1 MLVRQSMLFPQGS
14 CVINSTYFGHL
25 FAWFVFVKPVEYFA
39 IYNKLGVMK
48 HLALAVFLALPHLA
62 FAGSSPFARSEL
74 LSNGATLSL
83 QRHDGS
89 KLVAPKFD
97 DQDFF
102 DKPAIASNSSYVGW
116 LALFPDRGASYSQPL
131 YLVILDRSNRVH
143 RFEGKFGM
151 VFGWCFTEDGRSVVY
166 KYSFPHGT
174 TPIAFDMRRIEDE
187 KLLRRFE
194 LDPIAPE
201 DDEDAVLQAKTPR
214 WARCAAESARGQ

>member
-1 MLVRQSMLFPQGS
+1 
-14 CVINSTYFGHL
+14 
-25 FAWFVFVKPVEYFA
+25 
-39 IYNKLGVMK
+39 MK
-48 HLALAVFLALPHLA
+48 HLALAVSLALPNLA
-62 FAGSSPFARSEL
+62 YAGASPFVRAEL

-89 KLVAPKFD
+89 KFVAPKFD

-102 DKPAIASNSSYVGW
+102 DKPAIASNFSYVGW

-131 YLVILDRSNRVH
+131 YLVILDWSNRVH
-143 RFEGKFGM
+143 RFQGKYGM

-166 KYSFPHGT
+166 EYSFPHGT
-174 TPIAFDMRRIEDE
+174 TPIGFDMRRIEDG

-194 LDPIAPE
+194 LAPIAPK

-214 WARCAAESARGQ
+214 WARCAEKNARGQ

>member
-1 MLVRQSMLFPQGS
+1 
-14 CVINSTYFGHL
+14 
-25 FAWFVFVKPVEYFA
+25 
-39 IYNKLGVMK
+39 MK
-48 HLALAVFLALPHLA
+48 HLALAVALALSHQA
-62 FAGSSPFARSEL
+62 FASSSPFVKAEL

-89 KLVAPKFD
+89 QLIAPKFD
-97 DQDFF
+97 DQEFF
-102 DKPAIASNSSYVGW
+102 DNPAIASDSSYVGW
-116 LALFPDRGASYSQPL
+116 LALFPDRGASYPQPL
-131 YLVILDRSNRVH
+131 YLVILDRFNHVH

-151 VFGWCFTEDGRSVVY
+151 VFGWCFTEDGSSVVY

-201 DDEDAVLQAKTPR
+201 ENEDAVLQSKTPR
-214 WARCAAESARGQ
+214 WARCATKRVRGH